1 MRTFITLLLSFFIM
15 ACDTGMEGGASN
27 RGNVSITGNEGL
39 LVGEG
44 VMTVGAHTI
53 KVGHGRI
60 KLDGSDY
67 GVAPEAAE
75 VVLRVNGEFVEV
87 LVNGET
93 RGQVH

>member
-1 MRTFITLLLSFFIM
+1 MRTIIVLMLGLLLT
-15 ACDTGMEGGASN
+15 ACDEEVAGVSN

-39 LVGEG
+39 LVGDG
-44 VMTVGAHTI
+44 IMTVGAHTI

-60 KLDGSDY
+60 KLDGNDY

-75 VVLRVNGEFVEV
+75 IVLRVNGEFVEV

-93 RGQVH
+93 RGQVR